1 MADRYAVANGNWS
14 DTATWDGGTLPGASD
29 DVYADGYTVTIDQDV
44 TVLSIRTS
52 QRSGGT
58 NGGSFSVSATG
69 LTITA
74 DLHRGTNVSCL
85 VFSGIG
91 ILNIVGSTQ
100 TAGTGSDRYFL
111 QVTGGGAVDWVGNI
125 TGSGANRRHGVN
137 LGSGTLTVTGTVTG
151 GEWTNAAGV
160 YLSGGTLT
168 IIGDVVAATGP
179 AVECSGSGN
188 VVVVEGELHPSADA
202 PAVNMHGGSTSA
214 GDLILSG
221 NVNDDASGTSPT
233 FFGRLLID
241 SSAELT
247 HTYRTDNSG
256 TPGVARSLYTG
267 GVNLGQP
274 VEADV
279 RDGTTFGASSE
290 YTGSLAVPDPSY
302 VSQGVPTDNTV
313 GTMVSGGSDWTDT
326 EKEQIRYR
334 LGIDGTESAPATNT
348 DQNLTVTVGT
358 NNDKTGYALTSGERD
373 SIAAA
378 VAADIINDGDGTA
391 VLQAI
396 ADQIAADWVA
406 GDASPLAIVS
416 AIKADAT
423 LAAMI
428 SRIDENVSAAK
439 TLTVAERSA
448 IVSAITGNASIAA
461 MISRVDENVSAAKT
475 LTAAERIAVG
485 TAVASDILN
494 DADGT
499 AVLQA
504 IADQIAADWIAGD
517 ASPLAIVSAIKAD
530 ATLATMISRIDATVS
545 SRQASGNVTVGDIV
559 TAALAKFASTDTG
572 EASAASGSVAALSQG
587 AGGGGG
593 GDASEANQLSILA
606 ALSGKV
612 IKVTSRTVNG
622 NELVSYIGDDDVDDN
637 AQSVVIDDVGEVI
650 KTKLQAATSVSF
662 GAGLDSANEV
672 VGTIDTGNITHAS
685 NRTTIPVEI
694 TSANKPTKAN
704 PNYEWHIKSV
714 DGDGNEF
721 VEVIGTLDLRPERRS
736 L

>member
-1 MADRYAVANGNWS
+1 MADRYAVASGNWS

-29 DVYADGYTVTIDQDV
+29 DVYADGFTVTIDQDV
-44 TVLSIRTS
+44 TVLSIRTT

-91 ILNIVGSTQ
+91 ILYIVGSTQ

-111 QVTGGGAVDWVGNI
+111 HVTGGGAVEWTGNI
-125 TGSGANRRHGVN
+125 TGSGANRRHGVS

-151 GEWTNAAGV
+151 GEWTNASGV
-160 YLSGGTLT
+160 YLAGGTLT
-168 IIGDVVAATGP
+168 IIGDAIAATGP

-188 VVVVEGELHPSADA
+188 VVVVEGDLYPSADA
-202 PAVNMHGGSTSA
+202 PAVNMHGGSSAA

-221 NVNDDASGTSPT
+221 DVNDDASGTSPT

-267 GVNLGQP
+267 GTNIGQP

-279 RDGTTFGASSE
+279 RAETVFGASGE

-313 GTMVSGGSDWTDT
+313 GTMAPAAADWTGT

-348 DQNLTVTVGT
+348 DQNLTVT
-358 NNDKTGYALTSGERD
+358 LTAGER
-373 SIAAA
+373 STLAAA
-378 VAADIINDGDGTA
+378 IEAALVNDGDATA
-391 VLQAI
+391 LLQAI
-396 ADQIAADWVA
+396 ADKIA
-406 GDASPLAIVS
+406 GDLTVGDVTALAIAS
-416 AIKADAT
+416 AVRT
-423 LAAMI
+423 ELTTEL

-448 IVSAITGNASIAA
+448 IVSA
-461 MISRVDENVSAAKT
+461 MQ
-475 LTAAERIAVG
+475 
-485 TAVASDILN
+485 AVADDFKATGFSTHNATSVRDAILDRVLAGN
-494 DADGT
+494 HDTAGTVGLLLQFLDA
-499 AVLQA
+499 A
-504 IADQIAADWIAGD
+504 I
-517 ASPLAIVSAIKAD
+517 
-530 ATLATMISRIDATVS
+530 S
-545 SRQASGNVTVGDIV
+545 SRLASGNVTVGDIV

-587 AGGGGG
+587 AGGGSG
-593 GDASEANQLSILA
+593 GDATEAKQDSILA

-612 IKVTSRTVNG
+612 IKVTSRVING
-622 NELVSYIGDDDVDDN
+622 TDIVSYIGDDDVDDN
-637 AQSVVIDDVGEVI
+637 AQSVVIDDVGEAI

-694 TSANKPTKAN
+694 TSANKPTK
-704 PNYEWHIKSV
+704 PSPSYEWHIKSV